1 MAPIVLIFPNAES
14 LSSDT
19 ELDPEFVGFPP
30 GKDRFRELF

>member
-1 MAPIVLIFPNAES
+1 MAPIVLIYRMRNRFPPIP
-14 LSSDT
+14 